1 MALVM
6 FSFRLL
12 MLLCEAEEAV
22 TPVWGPRLLDI
33 SSIKYYFLSIYFRLI
48 VSIIPNLFFL
58 DHLVA

>member
-22 TPVWGPRLLDI
+22 TPVWGPRLLDKVI
-33 SSIKYYFLSIYFRLI
+33 III
-48 VSIIPNLFFL
+48 VFI
-58 DHLVA
+58 